1 MPFLFIMAK
10 KIFSGI
16 QNNLLQNILSEVN
29 DYFGDTFA
37 WKKRLGKGGSGQV
50 YLAENKGGR
59 KIAVKIYREQN
70 RCEQEKSD
78 LESLRKKC
86 TVKIPD
92 VYFTSTVS
100 GTDILA
106 MEYIDGVNAWKNI
119 RIYLAPKEKRKAF
132 AESVAKGVYSILAVR
147 ESKFG
152 DPKGELY
159 DKWTDYYFPRAE
171 KILEGMKEYSGKF
184 AYRRIYRLMLFLWE
198 RRETIFAEKPPY
210 SAFIHGDLCPMNMLA
225 DPRKMELKAFIDPF
239 DAFYADPEYE
249 LFQLFCQSGDFLG
262 LYEEY
267 KTLFPVSVN
276 VDKKSYFYA
285 IFAEAEYFLSTGR
298 MLWAVV
304 LPLLTKKRRFIGKL

>member
-1 MPFLFIMAK
+1 MPFLYIMAK

-16 QNNLLQNILSEVN
+16 PNNILQTILSEI
-29 DYFGDTFA
+29 DARFGKTFA

-50 YLAENKGGR
+50 YLSESADGQR
-59 KIAVKIYREQN
+59 IAVKIYREKN
-70 RCEQEKSD
+70 RCEQERAD
-78 LESLRKKC
+78 LDALRKKC
-86 TVKIPD
+86 SVKIPE
-92 VYFTSTVS
+92 VYFASTVD
-100 GTDILA
+100 GRDFLA
-106 MEYIDGVNAWKNI
+106 MEYVDGVNARTNI

-132 AESVAKGVYSILAVR
+132 AESVAKGVNSILAVR

-159 DKWTDYYFPRAE
+159 DKWTDYYFRRAE
-171 KILEGMKEYSGKF
+171 KILDGMKAYSGKF

-198 RRETIFAEKPPY
+198 KREVIFAEEPPY

-225 DPRKMELKAFIDPF
+225 DPKKGELKAFIDPF

-267 KTLFPVSVN
+267 KRLFPVTAD
-276 VDKKSYFYA
+276 VDQKCYFYA

>member
-1 MPFLFIMAK
+1 MNGVTVVQK
-10 KIFSGI
+10 K
-16 QNNLLQNILSEVN
+16 LLQDILSEIN
-29 DYFGDTFA
+29 EYFGKDFV
-37 WKKRLGKGGSGQV
+37 WQKILGKGGSGQV
-50 YLAENKGGR
+50 YLAEDKDGM
-59 KIAVKIYREQN
+59 KIAVKIYREIN
-70 RCEQEKSD
+70 RCAQERSD

-132 AESVAKGVYSILAVR
+132 AESVAKGVNSILAVR

-152 DPKGELY
+152 DPKSELY
-159 DKWTDYYFPRAE
+159 DEWTDYYFRRAE
-171 KILEGMKEYSGKF
+171 KILDGMKAYSGKF

-198 RRETIFAEKPPY
+198 RREAIFAEKPPY

-225 DPRKMELKAFIDPF
+225 DPREMELKAFIDPF

-267 KTLFPVSVN
+267 KKLFPVSAN
-276 VDKKSYFYA
+276 VDKKCYFYA

-304 LPLLTKKRRFIGKL
+304 LPLLAKKRRFIGQL